1 MLYRVFVFPQFRW
14 ALGFQVSLFTRF
26 FLGKSSCFIIFIL
39 IFYFGTFF
47 PRIHLHIG
55 VHLKKSLACIWEW
68 IGKNYR
74 FGWNCFDF
82 WDTLFV
88 FLFLFVGLCS
98 VGSAGEGAG
107 SRESGREMDGWRVQ
121 WLETPELHDAI
132 QIHCYNK
139 LEVDWKNGEG
149 AVVGNECE
157 FAVGKTKSLSQAG
170 WLAPLL
176 LLSSSSGRTERERKK
191 DFLVSPKSNVIF
203 LFPIFPLSIYANLL
217 MPRLCFSK
225 KSPLPS
231 PHSSPLSILIVE
243 SIFYFISL
251 ISLVRILEMYS
262 TPLFIVC
269 TVCNVLQTSL
279 IVNANILC
287 LFTLSLSA
295 QSHETW
301 EE

>member
-1 MLYRVFVFPQFRW
+1 LGKITGLGGIVLIFEIPFLFSCFFSLVFVRLVRRGRGRGRGKVVGRW
-14 ALGFQVSLFTRF
+14 
-26 FLGKSSCFIIFIL
+26 
-39 IFYFGTFF
+39 
-47 PRIHLHIG
+47 
-55 VHLKKSLACIWEW
+55 
-68 IGKNYR
+68 
-74 FGWNCFDF
+74 
-82 WDTLFV
+82 
-88 FLFLFVGLCS
+88 
-98 VGSAGEGAG
+98 
-107 SRESGREMDGWRVQ
+107 MDG
-121 WLETPELHDAI
+121 E
-132 QIHCYNK
+132 CS
-139 LEVDWKNGEG
+139 DWKHRSCTMQYRYTVTTSWKWIERMEG

-243 SIFYFISL
+243 RIFIFISL

-269 TVCNVLQTSL
+269 TVCNVLQPSL